1 MNTRGLLVLLIL
13 AGLLIATQVT
23 ETVAAAADRKDD
35 ERESDNK
42 GNLYCWRGSETTFP
56 FPFLYV
62 ISNMGQLLREILPT
76 GHTVPKWRRLN
87 VDATSSR
94 RIDVDTTSFLH
105 HVPAG

>member
-42 GNLYCWRGSETTFP
+42 GNLYC
-56 FPFLYV
+56 
-62 ISNMGQLLREILPT
+62 
-76 GHTVPKWRRLN
+76 
-87 VDATSSR
+87 
-94 RIDVDTTSFLH
+94 
-105 HVPAG
+105 